1 MHEKSILAVYKKN
14 KIYTQLF
21 TGSWKL
27 PCTGNLRRPHL
38 KTTNKNWV
46 AKFERAFATSWQS
59 WLIPLLASRWHC
71 LCCLTISRMRYW
83 AIAAGYVF
91 FFFSYFVLLQASPVL
106 ALVDLLFLLPWNS
119 RRVVWIMKISAER
132 PSTQLSATIVWNVN
146 FGCTIPLIKDSGAM
160 MWACFFASMQCD
172 CFYACALLAPVISVQ
187 SVASEVWLIFSC
199 I

>member
-91 FFFSYFVLLQASPVL
+91 FFFFLILFYYRLLLYWPWWTYCYYFLETPEGLCGSWKYQ
-106 ALVDLLFLLPWNS
+106 
-119 RRVVWIMKISAER
+119 
-132 PSTQLSATIVWNVN
+132 
-146 FGCTIPLIKDSGAM
+146 
-160 MWACFFASMQCD
+160 
-172 CFYACALLAPVISVQ
+172 Q
-187 SVASEVWLIFSC
+187 SVHRHSC
-199 I
+199 QLLLCEM